1 MNLTTGNEFLV
12 LGLRNYV
19 SKAHRSHHLW
29 ITFTV
34 FLSGESVKLE
44 TSGKYDVVV
53 IDE

>member
-1 MNLTTGNEFLV
+1 MILRPTGLTTFGLLLEF
-12 LGLRNYV
+12 
-19 SKAHRSHHLW
+19 
-29 ITFTV
+29 